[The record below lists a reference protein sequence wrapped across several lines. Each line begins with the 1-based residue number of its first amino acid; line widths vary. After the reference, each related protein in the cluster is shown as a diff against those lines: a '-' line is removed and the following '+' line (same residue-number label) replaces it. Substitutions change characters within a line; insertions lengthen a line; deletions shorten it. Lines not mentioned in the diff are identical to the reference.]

1 MGKLALTH
9 IPRPVSSIEIT
20 MRTLKKIVG
29 LLALLAASLSF
40 APAVQG
46 DPLFTYPLRIKNHAV
61 RAEIA
66 NSEQDRLHGLMFR
79 EKLAENGGMIF
90 LYPQP
95 EVTAMWMKNTRLP
108 LSVAFI
114 GTDGRILNI
123 ADMEPYSEQAHP
135 STGVAAYALE
145 MNRGWFAKLGI
156 RPGDVVEGLKALP
169 PAK

>member
-1 MGKLALTH
+1 
-9 IPRPVSSIEIT
+9 
-20 MRTLKKIVG
+20 MRTAKII
-29 LLALLAASLSF
+29 ASLCGLVACAVFTAATSF
-40 APAVQG
+40 A
-46 DPLFTYPLRIKNHAV
+46 DPLFTFPLRIKNHEV

-90 LYPQP
+90 LYPHP
-95 EVTAMWMKNTRLP
+95 EVTAMWMKNTRVP

-135 STGVAAYALE
+135 SAGVAAYALE
-145 MNRGWFAKLGI
+145 MNRGWFSKLGI